1 VVVRI
6 RAVLLSSIVS
16 MALTRPI
23 FAQCTSNAS
32 SCVTCHETRGLRP
45 VLQSAQLWHVD
56 HGFDQAAV
64 VVLTLNARVERK
76 NT

>member
-1 VVVRI
+1 
-6 RAVLLSSIVS
+6 
-16 MALTRPI
+16 
-23 FAQCTSNAS
+23 
-32 SCVTCHETRGLRP
+32 LRP